1 MSEIN
6 EEYENATNQVLKVLE
21 EWGANSRFIW
31 FREMHRITDIDKG
44 LLRNILNELKKSKEV
59 KDMHGTN
66 NRIFFCL
73 KRYYIKCRDVEFRF
87 KGKEI
92 MLRDGSKT
100 KIIQGST
107 NATERT
113 RKRLEKQKNKRRA
126 KSFTKTKIK
135 DHTNHKESSDCRREK
150 LDSARLSLA
159 DSATSSVISYN

>member
-1 MSEIN
+1 MNEIN
-6 EEYENATNQVLKVLE
+6 EEHEIATQKVLELLE
-21 EWGANSRFIW
+21 EWGSESKFIW
-31 FREMHRITDIDKG
+31 FREIHRITDIDKG

-73 KRYYIKCRDVEFRF
+73 KKYYVKCRDVEFRF

-126 KSFTKTKIK
+126 KAFTKAKNK
-135 DHTNHKESSDCRREK
+135 RPHKS
-150 LDSARLSLA
+150 
-159 DSATSSVISYN
+159 

>member
-1 MSEIN
+1 MDERD
-6 EEYENATNQVLKVLE
+6 EEYNDATDQVLKILE
-21 EWGANSRFIW
+21 EWGSESKFIW
-31 FREMHRITDIDKG
+31 FRELHRITDIDKG

-73 KRYYIKCRDVEFRF
+73 KKYYIKCRDVEFRF
-87 KGKEI
+87 KGKPI

-126 KSFTKTKIK
+126 KSFTKIK
-135 DHTNHKESSDCRREK
+135 SKRPHKS
-150 LDSARLSLA
+150 
-159 DSATSSVISYN
+159 

>member
-1 MSEIN
+1 MSEID
-6 EEYENATNQVLKVLE
+6 EEREEATKTTLNLLE
-21 EWGANSRFIW
+21 EWGSDSKFIW
-31 FREMHRITDIDKG
+31 FRELHRITDIDKG
-44 LLRNILNELKKSKEV
+44 LLRNILNDLKKSKEV
-59 KDMHGTN
+59 KEMHGTN

-73 KRYYIKCRDVEFRF
+73 KKYYIKCRDVEYRF

-126 KSFTKTKIK
+126 KSFTKKK
-135 DHTNHKESSDCRREK
+135 RPHKS
-150 LDSARLSLA
+150 
-159 DSATSSVISYN
+159 

>member
-1 MSEIN
+1 MDERD
-6 EEYENATNQVLKVLE
+6 EEYEKATNQVLKVLE
-21 EWGANSRFIW
+21 EWGADSRFIW

-59 KDMHGTN
+59 RDMHGTN

-126 KSFTKTKIK
+126 KSFTKNKRP
-135 DHTNHKESSDCRREK
+135 HKS
-150 LDSARLSLA
+150 
-159 DSATSSVISYN
+159 